1 MSDNKALDD
10 FWEFVLKC
18 LKDIKKTTIKN
29 YKNNSINRKYN
40 VFNCI
45 EDSTISKYM
54 GLGRSFD
61 SKLGNE
67 IQKIAMRLARVKY
80 NDINVPNIIL
90 INTENGETDRSFSLN
105 LYVIKDNF
113 QQRVYYNIKPID
125 FSQYYDHNKIVNQKS
140 IVFTLPKSDTNDVL
154 KHLNKIKVTQ
164 QEPRIS
170 KYKNILVDLLY
181 IEDIDDTTK
190 TRITTFELKSGGNLD
205 TKNSSANVKEVQLL
219 KDIFKFFPS
228 NDSFFATTYNNA
240 GEGSPSGSVFAEL
253 ERNNLEPKVGV
264 DFWNMILPEE
274 LSYESFIEQ
283 YKQKFIESRIEAKFK
298 RLDVMKYQ
306 TRKQFS
312 KKRQKRK
319 RSPKKYSKKS
329 SRG

>member
-105 LYVIKDNF
+105 LYVIKDN
-113 QQRVYYNIKPID
+113 
-125 FSQYYDHNKIVNQKS
+125 
-140 IVFTLPKSDTNDVL
+140 
-154 KHLNKIKVTQ
+154 
-164 QEPRIS
+164 
-170 KYKNILVDLLY
+170 
-181 IEDIDDTTK
+181 
-190 TRITTFELKSGGNLD
+190 
-205 TKNSSANVKEVQLL
+205 
-219 KDIFKFFPS
+219 
-228 NDSFFATTYNNA
+228 
-240 GEGSPSGSVFAEL
+240 
-253 ERNNLEPKVGV
+253 
-264 DFWNMILPEE
+264 
-274 LSYESFIEQ
+274 
-283 YKQKFIESRIEAKFK
+283 
-298 RLDVMKYQ
+298 
-306 TRKQFS
+306 
-312 KKRQKRK
+312 
-319 RSPKKYSKKS
+319 
-329 SRG
+329 